1 MKRREPQLSDANCAL
16 QKMTRHHEIFSPE
29 SAASIGFLSTCLV
42 AVISTVKQTKWSM
55 FSEVFFFYLFI
66 YFLENLLQ
74 AMIPFFSKMD
84 LTELK
89 TIISLTHQLLVSDK
103 RFQNEYN
110 GSSVRPLLAV
120 WTDLIGKTPHF
131 LLWFWCDVS
140 LALTLSWT
148 LWELLGIERL
158 IGVFELGDLI
168 ECSCHNISNTVY
180 SPIMTQ
186 LGHGGHITKKNDEG
200 GKKWKSTSSAV
211 KCSFFFF
218 FFTAETPFATATLI
232 TVNYFSS
239 RSFSSSAFGFFWDSS
254 QRPLSVALH

>member
-1 MKRREPQLSDANCAL
+1 
-16 QKMTRHHEIFSPE
+16 
-29 SAASIGFLSTCLV
+29 
-42 AVISTVKQTKWSM
+42 
-55 FSEVFFFYLFI
+55 
-66 YFLENLLQ
+66 
-74 AMIPFFSKMD
+74 MD
-84 LTELK
+84 LSELK

-186 LGHGGHITKKNDEG
+186 LGHGGHITKKTTRGEKNERALPPL
-200 GKKWKSTSSAV
+200 WSV
-211 KCSFFFF
+211 HFFLFFFYCGNSLCDRHFNYGKLF
-218 FFTAETPFATATLI
+218 FFPFFQLKRLWFLLGFVPASPKCCTALTCRKNLSWKLFKSPPSGLKHTHTH
-232 TVNYFSS
+232 SHGG
-239 RSFSSSAFGFFWDSS
+239 RFWH
-254 QRPLSVALH
+254 VK

>member
-1 MKRREPQLSDANCAL
+1 MKC
-16 QKMTRHHEIFSPE
+16 F
-29 SAASIGFLSTCLV
+29 FL
-42 AVISTVKQTKWSM
+42 
-55 FSEVFFFYLFI
+55 FFY
-66 YFLENLLQ
+66 FLIFRKL
-74 AMIPFFSKMD
+74 ITSYDTFFFSKMD

-103 RFQNEYN
+103 RFQNEFN

-186 LGHGGHITKKNDEG
+186 LGHGGHITKKTTRGEKNERALPPL
-200 GKKWKSTSSAV
+200 WSV
-211 KCSFFFF
+211 HFFFF
-218 FFTAETPFATATLI
+218 FLLRKLPL
-232 TVNYFSS
+232 
-239 RSFSSSAFGFFWDSS
+239 
-254 QRPLSVALH
+254 RPPL